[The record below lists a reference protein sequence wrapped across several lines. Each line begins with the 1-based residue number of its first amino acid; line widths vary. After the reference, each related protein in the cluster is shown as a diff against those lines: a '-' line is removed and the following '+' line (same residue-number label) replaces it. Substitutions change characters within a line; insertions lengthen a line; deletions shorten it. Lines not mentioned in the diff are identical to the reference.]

1 MAARRKFVTTCM
13 ISALAAASFSILP
26 EQQQAFAQLEAPRDS
41 LSGFRFS
48 TRRKVVLMPVQDKSG
63 GQAGALTDFA
73 TEVFNQTIRNGGVRT
88 IAWFKVQRQ
97 LQNTL
102 SGGGVGGGVN
112 NVAGI
117 QNSANPYAMQMQQ
130 MQMQQMQMLQMRTM
144 GMYGSTGN
152 SGAQSLVNDSNI
164 IELIAVAKSQGAR
177 YIIRPIILKASS
189 TQNASTRINPMGA
202 VFGIGSSTRTKVE
215 NNSEVDIKVEI
226 ISTSQED
233 IIASRTFTGNTTQV
247 GKDRANRLDGIT
259 GMKFFGGGTNSDQMK
274 AAFYNTMD
282 KIVEFLEYKMV

>member
-1 MAARRKFVTTCM
+1 MGARRKIAATCM
-13 ISALAAASFSILP
+13 ISALAAASFTALP
-26 EQQQAFAQLEAPRDS
+26 EPRAHAQLESSRDS

-48 TRRKVVLMPVQDKSG
+48 TRHKVVLMPVQDKSG
-63 GQAGALTDFA
+63 GQAAALTDFA

-130 MQMQQMQMLQMRTM
+130 MQMLQMRNM
-144 GMYGSTGN
+144 GMYGSMGN

-164 IELIAVAKSQGAR
+164 IELIAVAKSLGAR

-189 TQNASTRINPMGA
+189 TQNATTSINPMGA
-202 VFGIGSSTRTKVE
+202 FLGVGSSTRTKVE

-259 GMKFFGGGTNSDQMK
+259 GMQFFGGGSNSDQMK

>member
-1 MAARRKFVTTCM
+1 MGARKKIAATCM
-13 ISALAAASFSILP
+13 ISALAAASLTALP
-26 EQQQAFAQLEAPRDS
+26 EPGAHAQLESSRDS

-63 GQAGALTDFA
+63 GQAGTLTDFA

-102 SGGGVGGGVN
+102 SGGGVN

-130 MQMQQMQMLQMRTM
+130 MQMLQMRNM
-144 GMYGSTGN
+144 GMYGSMGN

-164 IELIAVAKSQGAR
+164 IELIAVAKSLGAR

-189 TQNASTRINPMGA
+189 TQNATTSINPMGA
-202 VFGIGSSTRTKVE
+202 FLGVGSSTRTKVE

-259 GMKFFGGGTNSDQMK
+259 GMQFFGGGSNSDQMK

>member
-1 MAARRKFVTTCM
+1 
-13 ISALAAASFSILP
+13 
-26 EQQQAFAQLEAPRDS
+26 
-41 LSGFRFS
+41 
-48 TRRKVVLMPVQDKSG
+48 
-63 GQAGALTDFA
+63 
-73 TEVFNQTIRNGGVRT
+73 
-88 IAWFKVQRQ
+88 
-97 LQNTL
+97 
-102 SGGGVGGGVN
+102 
-112 NVAGI
+112 
-117 QNSANPYAMQMQQ
+117 MQQ
-130 MQMQQMQMLQMRTM
+130 LRNM
-144 GMYGSTGN
+144 GMYGAVGN
-152 SGAQSLVNDSNI
+152 SNAQSLVNDSNI
-164 IELIAVAKSQGAR
+164 IELIAVAKSLGAR

-189 TQNASTRINPMGA
+189 TQNASTSINPMGA
-202 VFGIGSSTRTKVE
+202 VFGIGSTRTKVE

>member
-1 MAARRKFVTTCM
+1 MGKRQKFVATCM
-13 ISALAAASFSILP
+13 ISALAAASMATLP
-26 EQQQAFAQLEAPRDS
+26 EEQACAQLEAPRDS

-102 SGGGVGGGVN
+102 SGGGVN

-117 QNSANPYAMQMQQ
+117 QNNSNPYAMQMQQ
-130 MQMQQMQMLQMRTM
+130 MQMLQMRNM
-144 GMYGSTGN
+144 GMYGSLGN

-164 IELIAVAKSQGAR
+164 IELIAVGKSLGAR

-189 TQNASTRINPMGA
+189 TQNASTSINPMGA
-202 VFGIGSSTRTKVE
+202 VFGIGSSTRIKVE
-215 NNSEVDIKVEI
+215 NNFEVDIKVEI

-233 IIASRTFTGNTTQV
+233 IIASRTFTGKTTQV

-259 GMKFFGGGTNSDQMK
+259 GQQFFGGGTNSDQMK